1 MTEKILAWH
10 FLNTDRRTG
19 FGENILVRK
28 GQTLELD
35 AAPMGGIGIGKYG
48 YHASVEPMDAL
59 AYMRGTTVERVELGG
74 EIIDGYSVMCA
85 TERTCL
91 GIADAEDALFDFA
104 AWCIGQ
110 KGVTVYSWFIA
121 TKELDDL
128 RKERPANNLVNKLVQ
143 IIYQALDVVIDAAVV
158 KLKTAHD
165 AATKTEE
172 AIRIEQRLTYKR
184 YIELYDEFVAGGSIE
199 ANSFELDAAH
209 ELHQKQSKIYYFA
222 RDNAKIASN
231 CYYDALAEAKMQ
243 NNELFNRKL
252 ESLLLDLVN

>member
-1 MTEKILAWH
+1 MSEKVLAWH

-28 GQTLELD
+28 GQTLKLD
-35 AAPMGGIGIGKYG
+35 AAPMGGIGIGRYG

-59 AYMRGTTVERVELGG
+59 AYMRGTTIERVELGG

-91 GIADAEDALFDFA
+91 GIADAEDALFNFA
-104 AWCIGQ
+104 AWCIEQ
-110 KGVTVYSWFIA
+110 KGVTVDYWFIA
-121 TKELDDL
+121 TKELNGVLMEYPTND
-128 RKERPANNLVNKLVQ
+128 LVNKLVH
-143 IIYQALDVVIDAAVV
+143 IICQALDVVINAAVV
-158 KLKTAHD
+158 ELKTAHD

-172 AIRIEQRLTYKR
+172 AIHIEQRRTYKR
-184 YIELYDEFVAGGSIE
+184 YMELYDEFVVGGSIE

-209 ELHQKQSKIYYFA
+209 ELHQKQSAIYYLA
-222 RDNAKIASN
+222 RDNAKIARN
-231 CYYDALAEAKMQ
+231 CYYDALDEAKMQ